1 MAIIWPFRVQSTPE
15 FNLAVV
21 DNPIRLHKDR
31 SRTFCKILL
40 MNKTDT
46 GKNSQ
51 YLLDGDN
58 NYLIWYLLIEV
69 WHAVLCDVN
78 SLVVVAQLF
87 VDWLNDLLSLMLL
100 SCCSFTS
107 TSANHLLQCCYAVC
121 LFLSVCM
128 CVFVSVSNVDFCIFS
143 CQCVIINVTTIDVFS
158 VYVEVYSVNLYF
170 NLIAELSLYI

>member
-1 MAIIWPFRVQSTPE
+1 
-15 FNLAVV
+15 
-21 DNPIRLHKDR
+21 
-31 SRTFCKILL
+31 

-107 TSANHLLQCCYAVC
+107 TSANHLL
-121 LFLSVCM
+121 
-128 CVFVSVSNVDFCIFS
+128 
-143 CQCVIINVTTIDVFS
+143 
-158 VYVEVYSVNLYF
+158 
-170 NLIAELSLYI
+170 